1 MVVELV
7 KDDNVC

>member
-7 KDDNVC
+7 KDDNVY